1 MIECIFDE
9 DRTLAPDGQG
19 ELRLDVENLDF
30 LRDNEYAGGR
40 TDGYTLPGFML
51 RPTLSWQPLDRL
63 KVEAGFNMTA
73 YWGATSYHEVYFKD
87 PLRYMPTGEKHRV
100 NMTPFLRVHAKLS
113 PAVDLV
119 IGNIYGGVAHQLP
132 EPLYDEENM
141 MTGRPEAGIQLLT
154 ATRHFDLD
162 AWVNWESFIFRQ
174 DVHNEAFTVGL
185 SARVKYN
192 APGAPVHVYTP
203 LQATI
208 QHRGGEIDEV
218 EQSTPV
224 STLMNAG
231 VGLGIEG
238 NTHRRLLRQV
248 FAEAYL
254 LGYYQQNGNLWPLGH
269 GYAAYAQA
277 GVRLGANWQ
286 VRGGYF
292 YGKDFI
298 SLLGLPYF
306 GTVSTDREGGIFDY
320 MRTGFLMA
328 DYSRPFG
335 KAFALL
341 AAGYGAYG
349 THLAQADFLRPV
361 DYVADH
367 DRVVAHRVG
376 VGHAADLRDPARNG
390 GERAGGYV
398 LLALESRFAQV
409 DVHVY
414 YAGYD
419 RLACDVDHLVGAR
432 QAVAHGGYFAV
443 FDEYVLLLHAV
454 LKYHVAVL
462 YERFHSEFFSLY

>member
-1 MIECIFDE
+1 MKQRCISRKILICCLALGTAFPAVLRAQFE
-9 DRTLAPDGQG
+9 DRLYRTDYRPDPARTG
-19 ELRLDVENLDF
+19 ELRLGLENLSF
-30 LRDNEYAGGR
+30 FQDNEFTGAVMP
-40 TDGYTLPGFML
+40 GYTLPGLWLQPKLTF
-51 RPTLSWQPLDRL
+51 QPLDNIRL
-63 KVEAGFNMTA
+63 ELGLHALIYHGAYEYPNYSYRDIASWKGAHFQHGAHLLPYFRVQVQMRRLQLVLGSLYRGSNHLLAEPIYSPELNLTADPETGF
-73 YWGATSYHEVYFKD
+73 
-87 PLRYMPTGEKHRV
+87 
-100 NMTPFLRVHAKLS
+100 
-113 PAVDLV
+113 
-119 IGNIYGGVAHQLP
+119 
-132 EPLYDEENM
+132 
-141 MTGRPEAGIQLLT
+141 QLLWD
-154 ATRHFDLD
+154 APRFHLD

-218 EQSTPV
+218 QQSTPV

-277 GVRLGANWQ
+277 GVRLGTNWQ

-306 GTVSTDREGGIFDY
+306 GTVSTDREGSIFDY

-335 KAFALL
+335 KAFALG
-341 AAGYGAYG
+341 AQAGAYYAAPG
-349 THLAQADFLRPV
+349 TLTLADGTRTPAKAALSYTFGVYIRANLSFL
-361 DYVADH
+361 
-367 DRVVAHRVG
+367 
-376 VGHAADLRDPARNG
+376 
-390 GERAGGYV
+390 
-398 LLALESRFAQV
+398 
-409 DVHVY
+409 
-414 YAGYD
+414 
-419 RLACDVDHLVGAR
+419 
-432 QAVAHGGYFAV
+432 
-443 FDEYVLLLHAV
+443 
-454 LKYHVAVL
+454 LKK
-462 YERFHSEFFSLY
+462 FGKKQQP